1 MALEK
6 FKIRKGKNNDITGYI
21 STYLMQSLFH
31 SNFDQTLR
39 HIKKNIMEKDNVLF
53 DINNVYGSTSI
64 GNARL
69 GQHWMLL
76 DINFN
81 EKEIRCFNS
90 FSEIKIPKTVIE
102 TIKNLIYAIHV
113 ANDSPIEINKYKF
126 SNVDTPQ
133 QKK

>member
-53 DINNVYGSTSI
+53 VINNVYGST
-64 GNARL
+64 R
-69 GQHWMLL
+69 QHWMLL
-76 DINFN
+76 DIKFN